1 MSPTPKLQ
9 LAFELW
15 PVEDQ
20 ARWRAAFKVGD
31 RFDEAGL
38 GAHLAESTR
47 KAQRESYARFLGY
60 ISKKRRDLL
69 SLPPHARIDRNIVA
83 DYVAWRRSFRR
94 DLRLAIDLRQLRGA
108 LRLTCPGVDYSWL
121 LTITKRFAA
130 ATPCNPRRYH
140 LVTSERL
147 YALGIE
153 LMDKAIGAAE
163 TAKQV
168 SKTHA
173 FQYRDGLIIAF
184 LALIPVRSRT
194 FSAIRI
200 GKHLV
205 KAGDVWT
212 LEIPAADTKSHRA
225 LDYPV
230 AEELSAR
237 IDVYL
242 QRFRSHIPGTEKHTG
257 LWASNLGRPMCED
270 AIYVAVCKRTT
281 KAFGFGVNL
290 HRFRHAAASFWSIHD
305 PTNVRGAKDLL
316 GQMTFAT
323 TETHYIMAQS
333 RLAGRVL
340 RQVIDMERGRSS
352 GS

>member
-15 PVEDQ
+15 PAEDQ

-47 KAQRESYARFLGY
+47 KAQLESYARFLGY
-60 ISKKRRDLL
+60 ISTKRRDLL
-69 SLPPHARIDRNIVA
+69 NLPPHARIGRNIVA

-94 DLRLAIDLRQLRGA
+94 DLRIAIDLRQLRGA

-121 LTITKRFAA
+121 LTITKRIAA
-130 ATPCNPRRYH
+130 AAACNRQKYH

-153 LMDKAIGAAE
+153 LMDKAIGGAE
-163 TAKQV
+163 TAKRV

-194 FSAIRI
+194 LSAMRI

-212 LEIPAADTKSHRA
+212 LEVPAADTKSRRA

-230 AEELSAR
+230 AEELSA
-237 IDVYL
+237 
-242 QRFRSHIPGTEKHTG
+242 H
-257 LWASNLGRPMCED
+257 
-270 AIYVAVCKRTT
+270 
-281 KAFGFGVNL
+281 
-290 HRFRHAAASFWSIHD
+290 
-305 PTNVRGAKDLL
+305 
-316 GQMTFAT
+316 
-323 TETHYIMAQS
+323 
-333 RLAGRVL
+333 
-340 RQVIDMERGRSS
+340 
-352 GS
+352 